1 MTTTSDTTVVVD
13 HPIGATGRLAIRL
26 ASAELRLAATDGD
39 RVIVRAAGGR
49 ALPDRVIVEPVDGG
63 LTIREKDIRGIT
75 FRLGQRVVQL
85 EIAVPARAQVSV
97 DTASGWLDAV
107 GLVGEQRYR
116 TASADT
122 RLKDAA
128 GLIDLITVS
137 GDATLELA
145 GAADLGLKSV
155 SGDIGVRGGRL
166 DALRVSTTSGD
177 VRVDSPIV
185 GGTGHAIETLSGD
198 VDIVAGDG
206 ITVEARTVSGDLTT
220 DLPHRSE
227 GRMGRRSLIVGNG
240 AIQMSFRSVSGDL
253 RIRAASDEAAGA
265 WDSRPGGAAM
275 PPEPPAPPLA
285 PEPPVPPLAPGL
297 PTSPTAFDDVP
308 REPDAAD
315 DELDDAR
322 MAILRSLENGELD
335 VATAMDRLA
344 ALDAAAAPD
353 GAGRDG

>member
-1 MTTTSDTTVVVD
+1 MTTTTNDQTVVVD
-13 HPIGATGRLAIRL
+13 HQIGATGRLAIRL

-39 RVIVRAAGGR
+39 RVIVRTAGSR
-49 ALPDRVIVEPVDGG
+49 PLPDRVIIEPVDGG
-63 LTIREKDIRGIT
+63 LTIREKDIHGIT

-85 EIAVPARAQVSV
+85 EISVPARAEVSV
-97 DTASGWLDAV
+97 DTASGWLDAL

-122 RLKDAA
+122 RLKGAA

-137 GDATLELA
+137 GDANLELA

-185 GGTGHAIETLSGD
+185 GRTGHAIETLSGD
-198 VDIVAGDG
+198 VDVVAGDG

-220 DLPHRSE
+220 DLPHKSE

-240 AIQMSFRSVSGDL
+240 AIQLSFRSVSGDL
-253 RIRAASDEAAGA
+253 RIRAATDAVGAREVRPSAAAGPA
-265 WDSRPGGAAM
+265 
-275 PPEPPAPPLA
+275 EPPAPPAPLQV
-285 PEPPVPPLAPGL
+285 PEPPTPPA
-297 PTSPTAFDDVP
+297 AFGVSDV
-308 REPDAAD
+308 EPDSTRD
-315 DELDDAR
+315 HLDDAR

-344 ALDAAAAPD
+344 ALD
-353 GAGRDG
+353 GAGAPGEGDRSDG

>member
-1 MTTTSDTTVVVD
+1 MTTSTKDPAVVVD

-26 ASAELRLAATDGD
+26 ASAELRLSATEGD
-39 RVIVRAAGGR
+39 RVTVRTAGGR
-49 ALPDRVIVEPVDGG
+49 ALPDRVIIEPGDGG
-63 LTIREKDIRGIT
+63 LTIRERDIHGIT

-85 EIAVPARAQVSV
+85 EIAVPAGAEVTV

-107 GLVGEQRYR
+107 GLIGEQRYR

-122 RLKDAA
+122 RLKGAA
-128 GLIDLITVS
+128 GRIDLITVS
-137 GDATLELA
+137 GDATIELA
-145 GAADLGLKSV
+145 GAADVGLKSV
-155 SGDIGVRGGRL
+155 SGDIVVRGGRL

-185 GGTGHAIETLSGD
+185 GRSGHAIETLSGD
-198 VDIVAGDG
+198 VDVVAGDG

-240 AIQMSFRSVSGDL
+240 AIQLSFRSVSGDL
-253 RIRAASDEAAGA
+253 RIRAATEGIET
-265 WDSRPGGAAM
+265 M
-275 PPEPPAPPLA
+275 PSASPVPPLPPVAPVA
-285 PEPPVPPLAPGL
+285 PEPPMPPTEFGL
-297 PTSPTAFDDVP
+297 GHGETDG
-308 REPDAAD
+308 AD
-315 DELDDAR
+315 QLDDAR

-344 ALDAAAAPD
+344 ALD
-353 GAGRDG
+353 GAGVPAGSGRTDG